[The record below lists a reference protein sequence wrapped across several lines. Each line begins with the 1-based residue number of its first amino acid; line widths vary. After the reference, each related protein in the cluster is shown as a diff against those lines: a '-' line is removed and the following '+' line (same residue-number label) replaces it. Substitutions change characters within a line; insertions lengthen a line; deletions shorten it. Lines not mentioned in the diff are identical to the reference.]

1 MLTIEFEVPVG
12 KRSPFLISIELRS
25 NHNCG
30 ILWGTCRIDE
40 EVDNNLEP
48 AFSTTTPILLR
59 PIHLD
64 PLFVEIW

>member
-1 MLTIEFEVPVG
+1 MLTVELEVPVG

-30 ILWGTCRIDE
+30 ILWGTCKIDE

-48 AFSTTTPILLR
+48 TFSTTTPIL
-59 PIHLD
+59 
-64 PLFVEIW
+64 